1 MKLINAMNA
10 GDVAEYGNGV
20 SNLGEFKIRASAK
33 AFNIL
38 SSGLYANKIRAIV
51 REIGC
56 NAVDSHAAA
65 GRPDVPF
72 DVHLPSMLE
81 PYFYIRDYGTG
92 LSHDDVTKIYTT
104 YFESTKT
111 DSNDYIG
118 ALGLGSKSPFSY
130 TDNFTV
136 TAIKNGRKGIYSAF
150 ISDTGFPSIMLMSEH
165 ETDEPSG
172 VEVRFSVN
180 KQTDFIPFKNEAA
193 DVYAWFKTK
202 PNILN
207 CESFKFQ
214 EIEYA
219 MRDVIPSVHVLSK
232 YSPASGTFA
241 PTKLSY
247 AVMGNIC
254 YPIDSSFFEDH
265 QNTLKH
271 GLVIE
276 FAIGELDFQA
286 SREGLS
292 YIPATIEA
300 IKTKLDAVTAAMQK
314 VFDADVA
321 NLDTTDLIAVWNH
334 VLKYA
339 NNSLM
344 ARIVDDYCKKFTE
357 TIDNYH
363 GRKYDKLPVMKY
375 APYKWGTNHWSD
387 RHALEM
393 YFFDVELQKFNIKI
407 GAAFETQEEGSTVR
421 LSGNYAKRSYKV
433 KSDKPGV
440 EYTEH
445 AYVSVMLGERSEF
458 STMSSNLRSSLGNLN
473 ALHALLEMRVRP
485 FEKIMQFIV
494 HEAET
499 QIPINRI
506 RNHVK
511 QLHSQNPDATPRSVF
526 VFEAVDK
533 SKPTDIQGFLKYAKI
548 PTNMVVWKTH
558 ALLKAPSKPRKKRS
572 IDVNSLMRDRMHS
585 DSNAYRFY
593 SDSRVPLDSVTANKK
608 LYVRLDGS
616 AIDFK
621 ECHAFTDV
629 IRDFATAFSLDLET
643 LEQNKTLGIYGFNKT
658 AFKKIKDNPEWVCLR
673 QEIVNRILSVGKNDE
688 EEFEKY
694 LVQSIQGY
702 SCLLDILAY
711 NRSATCKTKLN
722 KNSPI
727 LAFKKYV
734 DNNAGTGVIRGPRI
748 SPYIGDR
755 IQALVSLEEEFAK
768 EIGGRETCMTRI
780 NKRKEELKRIFSNY
794 AVLKHVS
801 FGNYMSKEAMA
812 DIEHIIKYINTVDK
826 EV

>member
-81 PYFYIRDYGTG
+81 PYFYIRDYGIG

-180 KQTDFIPFKNEAA
+180 KQVDFIPFQNEAA

-207 CESFKFQ
+207 CGSFKFQ
-214 EIEYA
+214 DIEYA
-219 MRDVIPSVHVLSK
+219 MRDVIPGVHVLSK
-232 YSPASGTFA
+232 YWQVVGSWS
-241 PTKLSY
+241 TKPSF

-254 YPIDSSFFEDH
+254 YPINSSFFDDHH
-265 QNTLKH
+265 QNILKH
-271 GLVIE
+271 ALVIE

-357 TIDNYH
+357 TIDNYR
-363 GRKYDKLPVMKY
+363 GRKYDKFPPMKSD
-375 APYKWGTNHWSD
+375 PYKWGTNHWSD
-387 RHALEM
+387 HNALQM
-393 YFFDVELQKFNIKI
+393 YFFDTKLQKFNIKI
-407 GAAFETQEEGSTVR
+407 GAAFETRDEGTTVR
-421 LSGNYAKRSYKV
+421 LASNDIKCSYKV
-433 KSDKPGV
+433 KSNKPGV

-445 AYVSVMLGERSEF
+445 AYVVVRLGDRAQF
-458 STMSSNLRSSLGNLN
+458 STSSNIRSNLN
-473 ALHALLEMRVRP
+473 ALQEMRVPP

-494 HEAET
+494 HETET

-511 QLHSQNPDATPRSVF
+511 QLHSQNPDAIPRSVF

-533 SKPTDIQGFLKYAKI
+533 SKPTDIKGFLKFAKI
-548 PTNMVVWKTH
+548 PSNMVVWKTH

-629 IRDFATAFSLDLET
+629 IRDFAAAFSLDLGT

-658 AFKKIKDNPEWVCLR
+658 AFKKIKDNPEWGCLR

-694 LVQSIQGY
+694 LVQSNQGY

-727 LAFKKYV
+727 LAFEKYV
-734 DNNAGTGVIRGPRI
+734 DNNLGRLASRLT
-748 SPYIGDR
+748 SSIGDR
-755 IQALVSLEEEFAK
+755 IQALRSLEEEFAK